1 MVEGLSAAYAGP
13 STVEIIWNGGAQLHT
28 ITQPTITK
36 NCQGRDITTEIV
48 NPVIMAFT
56 P

>member
-13 STVEIIWNGGAQLHT
+13 STVEVIWNGGAQTHT
-28 ITQPTITK
+28 ITQPSVTK

-48 NPVIMAFT
+48 NPVNLSLT
-56 P
+56 T